1 MNRNDLLEVVFILD
15 EIMKKK
21 EVVRYTYQDKTLIV
35 WLPSGIRE
43 IYNLGDNND
52 R

>member
-1 MNRNDLLEVVFILD
+1 MNRNDLLEVAFMLD

-21 EVVRYTYQDKTLIV
+21 EVVRYTYQDKILIV

-43 IYNLGDNND
+43 IYKIGG
-52 R
+52 